1 MNWQET
7 PAAMIVE
14 VETMNT
20 NAETACFRDLVTTLS
35 NGSEPELNHALAGCL
50 LAGVEVVSMLPEW
63 VELRVPCDLAAIP
76 LLQNLVTQ
84 LEADLP
90 SEICEA
96 ISYAFREMLSN
107 AVEYGG
113 GLDPEKRVDVRFLRL
128 KRAVICRV
136 KDPGNGFDS
145 ARLDHAAIKNPNND
159 PMRHASVRQS
169 KGLRGGGFGILITSQ
184 LVDELVYNERHNEVL
199 FVKYLS

>member
-1 MNWQET
+1 
-7 PAAMIVE
+7 MIAE
-14 VETMNT
+14 VETTNT
-20 NAETACFRDLVTTLS
+20 NAETTCFRELVTNPS
-35 NGSEPELNHALAGCL
+35 NGSEPDLSHALAGCL
-50 LAGVEVVSMLPEW
+50 SARVEVVSMLPEW

-76 LLQNLVTQ
+76 LLQELLTE

-113 GLDPEKRVDVRFLRL
+113 RLDPEKRVNVRFVRL

-136 KDPGNGFDS
+136 KDPGNGFDPT
-145 ARLDHAAIKNPNND
+145 RLDHAAINNPNND

>member
-1 MNWQET
+1 
-7 PAAMIVE
+7 MIAE
-14 VETMNT
+14 VETTNP
-20 NAETACFRDLVTTLS
+20 NAETARFRDPVTNPS
-35 NGSEPELNHALAGCL
+35 NGSEPDLSHALAGCL
-50 LAGVEVVSMLPEW
+50 SAGVEVVSMLPEW
-63 VELRVPCDLAAIP
+63 VELRVPCNLAAIP
-76 LLQNLVTQ
+76 LLQNLLMQ

-96 ISYAFREMLSN
+96 VSYAFREMLSN

-113 GLDPEKRVDVRFLRL
+113 RLDPEKRVDVRFVRL

-136 KDPGNGFDS
+136 KDPGNGFD
-145 ARLDHAAIKNPNND
+145 ATRLDHAAIDNPNND

-184 LVDELVYNERHNEVL
+184 LVDELVYNEQHNEVL

>member
-1 MNWQET
+1 
-7 PAAMIVE
+7 MIAE
-14 VETMNT
+14 VETTNP
-20 NAETACFRDLVTTLS
+20 NAETARFRDPVTNAF
-35 NGSEPELNHALAGCL
+35 NGSEPDLSHALAGCL
-50 LAGVEVVSMLPEW
+50 SAGVEVVSMIPEW
-63 VELRVPCDLAAIP
+63 IELRVPCDLAAIP
-76 LLQNLVTQ
+76 LLQNLLTQ

-90 SEICEA
+90 AEICEA
-96 ISYAFREMLSN
+96 TSYAFREMLSN

-113 GLDPEKRVDVRFLRL
+113 RLDPEKRVDVRFLRL

-136 KDPGNGFDS
+136 KDPGNGFHP
-145 ARLDHAAIKNPNND
+145 ARLDHAAINNPNND

>member
-1 MNWQET
+1 
-7 PAAMIVE
+7 MIAE
-14 VETMNT
+14 VETTNT
-20 NAETACFRDLVTTLS
+20 NAETTRLCDLVTTPS
-35 NGSEPELNHALAGCL
+35 NRSEPDLSHALAGCL
-50 LAGVEVVSMLPEW
+50 SAGVEVISMLPEW
-63 VELRVPCDLAAIP
+63 VELRVPCDRTAIP
-76 LLQNLVTQ
+76 LLQNLLTQ

-113 GLDPEKRVDVRFLRL
+113 RLDPEKRVDVRFVRL

-136 KDPGNGFDS
+136 KDPGNGFDP
-145 ARLDHAAIKNPNND
+145 ARLDHAAINNPNND

-184 LVDELVYNERHNEVL
+184 LVDELVYNERRNEVL